1 MARIDVLSIGN
12 SFSEDAQRYLH
23 SLAKHEGDE
32 IQSVNLYIGGC
43 PLDRHFRNMMG
54 DEKAYD
60 LHING
65 QTGLG
70 FKMSIKE
77 ALLAR
82 NWTYITLQQSSPL
95 SYKSESYFPYI
106 ERLAKYVREYAPGA
120 KLLIHQTWAYEN
132 GSELIARHG
141 FESYDQMFELIEK
154 SYRTAANKINADGI
168 LRSGEAV
175 GIALRNGISRAHR
188 DGFHLGLG
196 AGRFIAALV
205 WYKYMTGKDISAVS
219 FSGFD
224 VPVTPEDYKIAI
236 DSVNELKI

>member
-23 SLAKHEGDE
+23 SLAKHEGDD
-32 IQSVNLYIGGC
+32 IQTVNLYIGGC

-65 QTGLG
+65 QSGLG

-82 NWTYITLQQSSPL
+82 NWDYITLQQASHF
-95 SYKSESYFPYI
+95 SYKTETYFPYI
-106 ERLAKYVREYAPGA
+106 ERLAAYVREYAPGA
-120 KLLIHQTWAYEN
+120 KLLVHQTWAYSS
-132 GSELIARHG
+132 GSERIAAHG
-141 FESYDQMFELIEK
+141 FENYDEMFELVEK
-154 SYRTAANKINADGI
+154 AYRTADNKINADGI

-175 GIALRNGISRAHR
+175 GIALKNGLQSAHR
-188 DGFHLGLG
+188 DTFHLSLG
-196 AGRFIAALV
+196 VGRFIASLV
-205 WYKYMTGKDISAVS
+205 WYKYMTGKDISSVS
-219 FSGFD
+219 FNSFD
-224 VPVTPEDYKIAI
+224 SPVTPAESKIAI
-236 DSVNELKI
+236 DSVNEMKM